1 MIAPTQPKA
10 ELSVGVA
17 IPAKIEPSTQITSKS
32 GGKIAISALITC
44 LNLLTPLSSFT
55 TGAISGFR

>member
-1 MIAPTQPKA
+1 MIAPTQPNA

-17 IPAKIEPSTQITSKS
+17 IPAKMDPSTQITSKS
-32 GGKIAISALITC
+32 GGKIAISALTIC

-55 TGAISGFR
+55 IGATSGLR

>member
-1 MIAPTQPKA
+1 MAPTQPKA

-17 IPAKIEPSTQITSKS
+17 IPANIEPNTQITSKS
-32 GGKIAISALITC
+32 GGKIAISALMIC

-55 TGAISGFR
+55 TGAVSGFK

>member
-1 MIAPTQPKA
+1 MIAPTQPNA

-32 GGKIAISALITC
+32 GGKIAVSALM
-44 LNLLTPLSSFT
+44 
-55 TGAISGFR
+55 IS